1 MKKIP
6 RNVDDFT
13 KEEAVKMAWELFNQT
28 GSVGHYLL
36 YKRLKDKE

>member
-1 MKKIP
+1 MKKIG
-6 RNVDDFT
+6 NIDEHFT
-13 KEEAVKMAWELFNQT
+13 KDEAVKMAWELFNQT